1 MQGVTDSSGGREKH
15 GSECH
20 AQGLG
25 GQSGRALGNGVR
37 YQPLLGDG
45 GMVMSRMGYEQ
56 DGYEQDGFGLWFHLR
71 LRELDLKC
79 V

>member
-45 GMVMSRMGYEQ
+45 GMVMSRMVMSRMGL
-56 DGYEQDGFGLWFHLR
+56 GCGFISGFGSWI
-71 LRELDLKC
+71 
-79 V
+79 